1 MEKRVLSLLLT
12 LLLFLGAAGAARA
25 DNTII
30 VNLGT
35 AEAGAYADRLLG
47 TTERGVA
54 AISGGTLPEG
64 CRIETETRE
73 DGACHY
79 LRGTPMIAGD
89 YAFTLVVA
97 APAEGA
103 SAEENTDGEEKGA
116 DNELELIA
124 DLRCSLTVL
133 PATPSVSVSP
143 DVSVDLGGEASLTA
157 VASAADG
164 GALSYQWYAAAS
176 RTNVDG
182 TALPDA
188 AEATLRV
195 TPQAAGT
202 SWYYCVVTNTN
213 NGRTAAEASPA
224 AAVTAEQVVPVSLT
238 VLSMPA
244 KLDFTVGDRLDTTG
258 LQLRLTWSNGQS
270 ETIGAG
276 FTAEPSKLSE
286 TGSQTV
292 TVNYAGLSCSYNVQ
306 VKEIEEV
313 VLDLQVVD
321 LPKKLDYKVGEWLD
335 TTGLTLR
342 VDTNKGSYDVSTG
355 YTCNPRVLEQ
365 EGRQT
370 ITVNYGSNSVT
381 FTVNVAGA
389 EKHVESIT
397 VLRRPAKLSYTVGDA
412 FDPLGLTL
420 MVTTNQGSEEVT
432 EGFTWEPQR
441 FTSAGRQNVTIRYE
455 GQSCELE
462 LIVDAPAETAA
473 PGESAAPT
481 AEPEPSPAATPRP
494 NVSVERKSGQTAV
507 TVIVVA
513 ALVGLAALLGYVYLA
528 KRDQV
533 RAALRAIRE
542 RLGKRK

>member
-1 MEKRVLSLLLT
+1 MKKRVLSLLLT

-35 AEAGAYADRLLG
+35 AEAGVYADRLLG
-47 TTERGVA
+47 TTERGSA

-64 CRIETETRE
+64 CRIETDTRE
-73 DGACHY
+73 DGAYHY
-79 LRGTPMIAGD
+79 LRGTPMSAGD
-89 YAFTLVVA
+89 YAFTLVVT
-97 APAEGA
+97 AP
-103 SAEENTDGEEKGA
+103 SDG
-116 DNELELIA
+116 DELELVA
-124 DLRCSLTVL
+124 DLQCSLTVL
-133 PATPSVSVSP
+133 PATPTVSVSP
-143 DVSVDLGGEASLTA
+143 DVSVSLGEEASLTA
-157 VASAADG
+157 VASTADG
-164 GALSYQWYAAAS
+164 GALSYQWYTAAS
-176 RTNVDG
+176 RTDTEG
-182 TALPDA
+182 TPLPDA

-195 TPQAAGT
+195 TPLAAGT

-213 NGRTAAEASPA
+213 NGRTASGKSPA
-224 AAVTAEQVVPVSLT
+224 AAVTAEQVLPVSLT
-238 VLSMPA
+238 VLSMPS
-244 KLDFTVGDRLDTTG
+244 KLDFTVGDQLDTTG

-276 FTAEPSKLSE
+276 FTAEPSQLGAI
-286 TGSQTV
+286 GSQTV
-292 TVNYAGLSCSYNVQ
+292 TVSYAGLSCSYTVQ
-306 VKEIEEV
+306 VKDVEEV
-313 VLDLQVVD
+313 VLGLQVVD
-321 LPKKLDYKVGEWLD
+321 LPQKLDYTVGEWLD

-370 ITVNYGSNSVT
+370 VTVNYGGDSVT
-381 FTVNVAGA
+381 FTVNVASA

-397 VLRRPAKLSYTVGDA
+397 VMRRPARLSYTVGDA

-420 MVTTNQGSEEVT
+420 MVTTNRGSEEVT
-432 EGFTWEPQR
+432 EGFTWAPQR
-441 FTSAGRQNVTIRYE
+441 FTYAGRQNVTIRYE
-455 GQSCELE
+455 GQTCELE

-473 PGESAAPT
+473 PAESAAPT
-481 AEPEPSPAATPRP
+481 AEPESSPAATPRP

-528 KRDQV
+528 KRDKLI
-533 RAALRAIRE
+533 AALQAIRE
-542 RLGKRK
+542 RFGKKK